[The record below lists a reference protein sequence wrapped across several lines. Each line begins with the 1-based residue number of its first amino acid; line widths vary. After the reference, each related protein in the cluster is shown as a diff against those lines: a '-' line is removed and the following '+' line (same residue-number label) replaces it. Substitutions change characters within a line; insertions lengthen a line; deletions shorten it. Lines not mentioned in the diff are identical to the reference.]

1 MQSQIALSTMES
13 EYLALSHSMRELIG
27 VREILKEVHAFV
39 LHPDHSQP
47 TYKTKINFSSI
58 SQSKVYEDNE
68 ACLTF
73 ATIPKMS
80 PRTKHIAIPYHFF
93 RSKVE
98 NLEIK
103 VESID
108 TDDQLADQF
117 TKGLPQDKFEKARKK
132 LMGW

>member
-1 MQSQIALSTMES
+1 
-13 EYLALSHSMRELIG
+13 
-27 VREILKEVHAFV
+27 
-39 LHPDHSQP
+39 
-47 TYKTKINFSSI
+47 
-58 SQSKVYEDNE
+58 
-68 ACLTF
+68 
-73 ATIPKMS
+73 MS
-80 PRTKHIAIPYHFF
+80 PRTKNIAIPYHFF
-93 RSKVE
+93 RSKAE